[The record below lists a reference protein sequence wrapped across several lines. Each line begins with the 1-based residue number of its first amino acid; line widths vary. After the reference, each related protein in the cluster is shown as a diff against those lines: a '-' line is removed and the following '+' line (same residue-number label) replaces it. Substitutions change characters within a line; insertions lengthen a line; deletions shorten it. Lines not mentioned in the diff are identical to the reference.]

1 MKGLLSRS
9 IVLCWLAF
17 AIVACDEQ
25 PEAETATPERAD
37 PGRADPGRVSTVIA
51 AKSWLDLKDRTPPEQ
66 WLASRE
72 AGEDVP
78 SSSSGVAELRALLA
92 QADRRYGETPRMIA
106 NRVVQLEAMLAE
118 REGIFCEPASAVCVA
133 GMMRDLE
140 SGRLPEGSTI
150 VCTLTGHG
158 LKDPDIAVERAS
170 APVVAVEPEPA
181 AVKALLLEHLR

>member
-1 MKGLLSRS
+1 MVKGLLSRS

-37 PGRADPGRVSTVIA
+37 LKRADPGRADPERVSTVIA
-51 AKSWLDLKDRTPPEQ
+51 AKPWLDLKDRTPPEQ

-106 NRVVQLEAMLAE
+106 NRAVQLEAMLAE
-118 REGIFCEPASAVCVA
+118 RGIEETARRVIEG
-133 GMMRDLE
+133 L
-140 SGRLPEGSTI
+140 
-150 VCTLTGHG
+150 
-158 LKDPDIAVERAS
+158 IAVGREDDPRNFGETAQHYFNIRVTGMS
-170 APVVAVEPEPA
+170 REE
-181 AVKALLLEHLR
+181 ALLSLVPKDGSAAR

>member
-1 MKGLLSRS
+1 MVKGLLSRS

-37 PGRADPGRVSTVIA
+37 LKRADPERVSTVIA
-51 AKSWLDLKDRTPPEQ
+51 AKPWLDLKDRTPPEQ

-118 REGIFCEPASAVCVA
+118 RGIEETARRVIEG
-133 GMMRDLE
+133 L
-140 SGRLPEGSTI
+140 
-150 VCTLTGHG
+150 
-158 LKDPDIAVERAS
+158 IAVGREDDPRNFGETAQHYFNIRVTGMS
-170 APVVAVEPEPA
+170 REE
-181 AVKALLLEHLR
+181 ALLSLVPKDGSAAR